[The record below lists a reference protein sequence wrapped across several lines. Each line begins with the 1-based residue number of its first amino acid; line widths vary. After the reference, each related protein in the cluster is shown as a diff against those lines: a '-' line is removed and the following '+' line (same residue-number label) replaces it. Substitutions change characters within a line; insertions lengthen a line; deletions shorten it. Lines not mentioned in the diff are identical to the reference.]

1 MHLAVAILR
10 VDKGLDYSRV
20 LGEDSPSTFNEP
32 RTIVANDSTADL
44 LANDKASIH
53 GSSDSLSRNVSQG
66 LTELHYFC
74 LLILLNIRNENDQN
88 YTFAIVILEKKNREH
103 SYTLQSLRI
112 YINILFHPRM

>member
-66 LTELHYFC
+66 LT
-74 LLILLNIRNENDQN
+74 
-88 YTFAIVILEKKNREH
+88 
-103 SYTLQSLRI
+103 
-112 YINILFHPRM
+112 